1 MQEAGNF
8 IETIQKRQGLMV
20 SCPEE
25 IAFRMRWIGAQELE
39 ELAQPLLKNSYGKY
53 ILSLLDE
60 KI

>member
-1 MQEAGNF
+1 
-8 IETIQKRQGLMV
+8 MV

-25 IAFRMRWIGAQELE
+25 IAFRMKWIGAKELE